1 MIVDAFVKAEMNSQP
16 VARGKFDPR
25 LPLGQIDAGQLK
37 AGPIRSSLDDPS
49 PAPFYETA
57 ISVLTRLS
65 AFRNPFFHPGR
76 CSDLG
81 SVVPVETTGR
91 AIAKWTKPL
100 AGSMRRER
108 VDRLPARRHLAS

>member
-37 AGPIRSSLDDPS
+37 TGPIRSSLDDPS

-65 AFRNPFFHPGR
+65 AFRNPFFIPA
-76 CSDLG
+76 DA
-81 SVVPVETTGR
+81 
-91 AIAKWTKPL
+91 AISAPACC
-100 AGSMRRER
+100 AG
-108 VDRLPARRHLAS
+108 